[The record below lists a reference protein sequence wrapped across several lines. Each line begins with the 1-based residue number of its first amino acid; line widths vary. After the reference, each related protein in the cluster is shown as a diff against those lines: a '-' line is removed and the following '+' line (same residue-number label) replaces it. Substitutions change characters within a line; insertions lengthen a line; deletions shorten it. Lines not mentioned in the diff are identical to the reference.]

1 MISMPIISRAIPSNM
16 PTRAAPITGDAI
28 IAKANTIAITPAA
41 ILNILDQLR
50 LVLSAI
56 PWITLAIP
64 SISKAIASKIIKN
77 AVVPTGNDRTII
89 DIIITII
96 PRPTLAQRDL
106 LGINI
111 PLKTFSIPTTNN
123 IIAPNMTIETMD
135 DAGEASTNID
145 IITAMIPRPICAARS
160 QPGDLGSE
168 TEEED
173 DT

>member
-1 MISMPIISRAIPSNM
+1 MISMPIINRAIPSNM

-28 IAKANTIAITPAA
+28 ITKANTIAITPAA

-64 SISKAIASKIIKN
+64 SISKAIASNIIKN

-89 DIIITII
+89 DNIITII
-96 PRPTLAQRDL
+96 PRPMLPQRDL

-111 PLKTFSIPTTNN
+111 PLKTFSIPTINK
-123 IIAPNMTIETMD
+123 IIATILTNKTTD
-135 DAGEASTNID
+135 NAGEASTNID
-145 IITAMIPRPICAARS
+145 IITAITPRPICAARS

-168 TEEED
+168 REEED
-173 DT
+173 T